1 MYADKERS
9 RRTVL
14 EDDRGMVVRRRLELM
29 PGALTIAPRNEN
41 PKAVRDGAVKTG
53 RQVKNTR
60 RSARHALERLPG

>member
-14 EDDRGMVVRRRLELM
+14 EDDRGRVVRRRLELM

-53 RQVKNTR
+53 TQV
-60 RSARHALERLPG
+60 